1 MGNFS
6 KDVTSASFE
15 KDVLLASSEVPVI
28 VDFWAS
34 WCAPCKVLKPI
45 LEKLADEYRGKF
57 KLAKVDTEKDPELAA
72 RFGVRG
78 IPNVKAFV
86 GGALVAE
93 FSGAIP
99 EPSVRAFIDKIIPS
113 PSERLRLQANAAM
126 REGDFE
132 TAESRLYEA
141 VKLDPGHRE
150 ARLDLVGALIARHA
164 YSEADLVLAQLAERE
179 RSERGDAYARQIM
192 LWKKG
197 QSLPASTDLAAQV
210 ESRPGDLDLRLQLG
224 ERLVAES
231 DYEGALCHLIEVV
244 RGDRGALRE
253 QARRTVLEVFNLAT
267 DGGQTEMVGR
277 YRRLLASAIY

>member
-15 KDVLLASSEVPVI
+15 KDVLQASSEVPVI

-34 WCAPCKVLKPI
+34 WCAPCRALKPI
-45 LEKLADEYRGKF
+45 LEKLAEEYGGKF
-57 KLAKVDTEKDPELAA
+57 KLAKVDTERDPELAA

-99 EPSVRAFIDKIIPS
+99 EPSVRAFIEKIIPS
-113 PSERLRLQANAAM
+113 PPEKLRLQAKAAM

-141 VKLDPGHRE
+141 VKLDPGHHE
-150 ARLDLVGALIARHA
+150 ARLDLVGALIARQA
-164 YSEADLVLAQLAERE
+164 YSEADLVLAELAERE
-179 RSERGDAYARQIM
+179 RTERGDAYARQIM

-244 RGDRGALRE
+244 RGDRGPLRE
-253 QARRTVLEVFNLAT
+253 QARRTILEVFNLANDAGHT
-267 DGGQTEMVGR
+267 DMVSR
-277 YRRLLASAIY
+277 YRRMLASAIY